1 MRLGTFGAG
10 QMHGQPSIGD
20 AVALRVPRH
29 RDYIIETIFVKVSDS
44 SPTRSERHPESTWT
58 SGVRCG
64 TEVAQ
69 AGEDAGPAGAG
80 FRLAIMAREG

>member
-20 AVALRVPRH
+20 AVGLRVPRR

-44 SPTRSERHPESTWT
+44 SPTPVRAPSRVHLDIWSEMWHGGC
-58 SGVRCG
+58 SGR
-64 TEVAQ
+64 
-69 AGEDAGPAGAG
+69 
-80 FRLAIMAREG
+80 